1 MSDDLV
7 KRLRRRW
14 DWSNDEATTDGMIDE
29 RAEAADR
36 IEALE
41 SALLAADELAQSAH
55 STIHDDADTSLVDA
69 LAAYRKAR
77 GGET

>member
-41 SALLAADELAQSAH
+41 AALLAADELAQSAH